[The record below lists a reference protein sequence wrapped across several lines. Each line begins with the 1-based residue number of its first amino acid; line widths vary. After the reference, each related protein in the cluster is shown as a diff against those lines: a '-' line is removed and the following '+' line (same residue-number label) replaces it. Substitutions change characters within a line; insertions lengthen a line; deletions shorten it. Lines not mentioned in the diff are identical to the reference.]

1 MLALIGVLT
10 IVIMLVLI
18 MTKKLQTLLALI
30 IVPII
35 GCLVAGFTGNIVLEE
50 GVFTV
55 KTMGEFITAGLK
67 SIAPTGVM
75 FIFAILFFGIL
86 TDAGTFDPII
96 KKILQVVGKDPVK
109 ICIGTVILACL
120 VHLDGSGAV
129 TFLIAIPAMLPLYEK
144 LGMRKTTL
152 ATLVAL
158 GAGVM
163 NMLPWGG
170 PTIRAITA
178 MSSNIEELFTPM
190 VIPMICGLAFVL
202 GVAVFLGKSEKKHA
216 GR

>member
-1 MLALIGVLT
+1 M
-10 IVIMLVLI
+10 
-18 MTKKLQTLLALI
+18 
-30 IVPII
+30 
-35 GCLVAGFTGNIVLEE
+35 
-50 GVFTV
+50 
-55 KTMGEFITAGLK
+55 
-67 SIAPTGVM
+67 
-75 FIFAILFFGIL
+75 
-86 TDAGTFDPII
+86 
-96 KKILQVVGKDPVK
+96 
-109 ICIGTVILACL
+109 
-120 VHLDGSGAV
+120 DGSGAV

-144 LGMRKTTL
+144 LGMRKTSL

-202 GVAVFLGKSEKKHA
+202 GVAVFLG
-216 GR
+216 

>member
-1 MLALIGVLT
+1 
-10 IVIMLVLI
+10 
-18 MTKKLQTLLALI
+18 
-30 IVPII
+30 
-35 GCLVAGFTGNIVLEE
+35 
-50 GVFTV
+50 
-55 KTMGEFITAGLK
+55 
-67 SIAPTGVM
+67 
-75 FIFAILFFGIL
+75 
-86 TDAGTFDPII
+86 
-96 KKILQVVGKDPVK
+96 
-109 ICIGTVILACL
+109 
-120 VHLDGSGAV
+120 GAV

-190 VIPMICGLAFVL
+190 VIPMICGLAF
-202 GVAVFLGKSEKKHA
+202 
-216 GR
+216 